1 MHISDVLKAKGNRV
15 ETVSPSQSVRSIPK
29 IFVDRQ
35 ITSVVVVTA
44 DGRPVGMITDRHLLT
59 ALAQGNGNLG
69 SQFARDI
76 MTSPAPACQ
85 PGDELVAVLQRMTRE
100 RVRHY
105 VVMEADQMTGL
116 VSIGD
121 LVKHRFQDT
130 ELEMRVL
137 RDLALA
143 HMTA

>member
-1 MHISDVLKAKGNRV
+1 MHISDVLAAKSHRV
-15 ETVSPSQSVRSIPK
+15 ETVSPSQAVRGIPK
-29 IFVDRQ
+29 IFVDHQ

-59 ALAQGNGNLG
+59 ALAEGNGTLG
-69 SQFARDI
+69 TQFARDI
-76 MTSPAPACQ
+76 MTAPAPSCQ
-85 PGDELVAVLQRMTRE
+85 PSDELVAVLQRMTRE

-105 VVMEADQMTGL
+105 VVMDGDRMAGL

-130 ELEMRVL
+130 DLEMRVL